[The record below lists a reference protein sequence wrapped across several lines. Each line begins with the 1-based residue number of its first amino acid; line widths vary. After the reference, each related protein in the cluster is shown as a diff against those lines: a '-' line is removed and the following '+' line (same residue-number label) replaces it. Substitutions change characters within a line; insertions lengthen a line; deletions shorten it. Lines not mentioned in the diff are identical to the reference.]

1 MDWPTGYGRVRGGPL
16 LLIFIASIAMFALVP
31 RSLLAAG
38 LLVVAT
44 SPVLAEDRTAAE
56 LLPGTVVAYAE
67 LPEPKRIIDTILD
80 HPLAAEVQAHPDYQQ
95 ALASPQY
102 ERFQSIVKAVEDKLG
117 MPYRQAVSQLV
128 QGGIHV
134 GFDLP
139 TQGIIVLARAA
150 DEKCAAQARDTALEL
165 VRAEAQ
171 RQGQGDP
178 VKTDDHRGIPLYEIG
193 EGRLA
198 VAGPW
203 IIAASKP
210 LLLRLT
216 LNNYLAKD
224 ASLSDDE
231 QFQQAH
237 AGKPAD
243 AAAWGYVDLRLLR
256 DFGVLQ
262 QALSQKSDNPAIELI
277 AGGIVGSIP
286 TAPYVTAS
294 LALDAG
300 GVRLAASLP
309 SDVKAASVKRE
320 FYLGKDGAGQAPPL
334 LAPSETIL
342 SLSTYRD
349 FASMWR
355 HAPDLFNEKI
365 NADFA
370 QAESGLMT
378 IFAGQNFR
386 DDILGNL
393 EPQMQLVVARQ
404 RFPQGG
410 VTPAMKLPAV
420 AVVMHMKNHEETTR
434 IFKVTFQSVVGFLN
448 VAGAQNRL
456 APLDLNM
463 ERTKESLMVAAEYLP
478 PKDEKVRQAAPP
490 NFNASPTI
498 VFVGDKVVLS
508 SAKPLALELAQSLG
522 QQPAATPGVNTALE
536 ADNQILQA
544 ILADNREPLI
554 AQNMLEEGRDR
565 AAAEKNIDLVLAILK
580 HFDRSS
586 LKLTTDGGKIE
597 LALDVRLKQ

>member
-1 MDWPTGYGRVRGGPL
+1 D
-16 LLIFIASIAMFALVP
+16 
-31 RSLLAAG
+31 
-38 LLVVAT
+38 
-44 SPVLAEDRTAAE
+44 

-67 LPEPKRIIDTILD
+67 VREPKRVIDTVLD
-80 HPLAAEVQAHPDYQQ
+80 HPLAGELYAHPDYQR
-95 ALASPQY
+95 ALATPQY
-102 ERFQSIVKAVEDKLG
+102 ERFQAVVKAVEAKLG
-117 MPYRQAVSQLV
+117 IPYRQAVSTLV
-128 QGGIHV
+128 EGGVHV

-139 TQGIIVLARAA
+139 TQGVIVLAKAA
-150 DEKCAAQARDTALEL
+150 DENSAAQARDTALEL

-178 VKTDDHRGIPLYEIG
+178 VKIDDHRDIPLYQIG
-193 EGRLA
+193 EARLA

-203 IIAASKP
+203 VIASNKP

-216 LNNYLAKD
+216 LNNFLAKD

-231 QFQQAH
+231 QFKKAQADR
-237 AGKPAD
+237 PQN

-256 DFGVLQ
+256 DFGILKN
-262 QALSQKSDNPAIELI
+262 ALAQKSDNPGIELI
-277 AGGIVGSIP
+277 AGGIVGGLP
-286 TAPYVTAS
+286 TAPYVTA
-294 LALDAG
+294 AIELDAS
-300 GVRLAASLP
+300 GVRLTAALP
-309 SDVKAASVKRE
+309 SDVKGASSKRE

-334 LAPSETIL
+334 LKPAETIL

-355 HAPDLFNEKI
+355 NAPDLFNEKI
-365 NADFA
+365 NADLA

-378 IFAGQNFR
+378 VFAGQNFR

-404 RFPQGG
+404 KWPQGG
-410 VTPAMKLPAV
+410 VTPAMKLPGV
-420 AVVMHMKNHEETTR
+420 AIVMQMKNHQETTR

-463 ERTKESLMVAAEYLP
+463 ERTKESLLVAAEYLP
-478 PKDEKVRQAAPP
+478 PKDEKVREAAPP

-498 VFVGDKVVLS
+498 VFVGDKVILS
-508 SAKPLALELAQSLG
+508 SAKPLAVELAESIG
-522 QQPAATPGVNTALE
+522 KQPSATPGVNTAIE
-536 ADNQILQA
+536 ADNQVLQA

-554 AQNMLEEGRDR
+554 AQNMLEQGRDR
-565 AAAEKNIDLVLAILK
+565 AAAEKNIDLVLAIAK
-580 HFDRSS
+580 YFDKTE
-586 LKLTTDGGKIE
+586 LKLTTDGGKLE

>member
-1 MDWPTGYGRVRGGPL
+1 MFWL
-16 LLIFIASIAMFALVP
+16 L
-31 RSLLAAG
+31 RSALLAG
-38 LLVVAT
+38 CLLVALAVP
-44 SPVLAEDRTAAE
+44 PVWSDERAAAD

-67 LPEPKRIIDTILD
+67 LPQPQRIIDTVLD
-80 HPLAAEVQAHPDYQQ
+80 HPLAGQVQSHPDYQR
-95 ALASPQY
+95 ALTTPQY
-102 ERFQSIVKAVEDKLG
+102 ERFLAVTKAVEEKLG
-117 MPYRQAVSQLV
+117 LPYRQAVTNLIE
-128 QGGIHV
+128 GGIHI

-139 TQGIIVLARAA
+139 TQGVIVLAKAA
-150 DEKCAAQARDTALEL
+150 DEQCAAKARDTALEMI
-165 VRAEAQ
+165 RAEAQ
-171 RQGQGDP
+171 RQGQPDP
-178 VKTDDHRGIPLYEIG
+178 IKTDDHRDIPLYQIG

-198 VAGPW
+198 VAGRW
-203 IIAASKP
+203 IIVSNKP

-216 LNNYLAKD
+216 LNNFLAKD

-231 QFQQAH
+231 QFRQAL
-237 AGKPAD
+237 AGRPGN

-256 DFGVLQ
+256 DFGILK

-277 AGGIVGSIP
+277 AGGIVGGLPS
-286 TAPYVTAS
+286 APYATA
-294 LALDAG
+294 AVELDAS
-300 GVRLAASLP
+300 GVRLTAVLP
-309 SDVKAASVKRE
+309 SDVKAAAGKRE
-320 FYLGKDGAGQAPPL
+320 FYLGKDAAGQAPPL
-334 LAPSETIL
+334 LKPEGTIL

-355 HAPDLFNEKI
+355 NAPDLFNEKI
-365 NADFA
+365 NADLA
-370 QAESGLMT
+370 QAESNLMT

-386 DDILGNL
+386 DDILGKL

-404 RFPQGG
+404 TWPQEG

-420 AVVMHMKNHEETTR
+420 AVVMQMKNHQETTR

-478 PKDEKVRQAAPP
+478 PKDEKARSEAPP

-498 VFVGDKVVLS
+498 VFVGDKVILS
-508 SAKPLALELAQSLG
+508 SAKPLALELADGLG
-522 QQPAATPGVNTALE
+522 KQPAATTGINTAIE

-565 AAAEKNIDLVLAILK
+565 AAAERNIDLVLAILK
-580 HFDRSS
+580 HFDKSS
-586 LKLTTDGGKIE
+586 LKLRTDGGKLE
-597 LALDVRLKQ
+597 LALDVRLKK

>member
-1 MDWPTGYGRVRGGPL
+1 MFWLVRLP
-16 LLIFIASIAMFALVP
+16 
-31 RSLLAAG
+31 LLAAV
-38 LLVVAT
+38 LL
-44 SPVLAEDRTAAE
+44 LALFSGPALADDRTAAE

-67 LPEPKRIIDTILD
+67 IPQPQRVIDTVLD
-80 HPLAAEVQAHPDYQQ
+80 HPLAAEVQAHPNYQQ

-102 ERFQSIVKAVEDKLG
+102 ERFQAVVKAVEGKLG
-117 MPYRQAVSQLV
+117 IPYRQAIANLT

-139 TQGIIVLARAA
+139 TQGVIVLVKAA
-150 DEKCAAQARDTALEL
+150 DEKCAAQARDAALEL

-171 RQGQGDP
+171 RRGQGDP
-178 VKTDDHRGIPLYEIG
+178 IKTDDHRDIPLYQIG

-203 IIAASKP
+203 VIASNKP

-216 LNNYLAKD
+216 LNNFLAKD

-231 QFQQAH
+231 QFKKAL
-237 AGKPAD
+237 ADKPKN

-256 DFGVLQ
+256 DFGVLKK
-262 QALSQKSDNPAIELI
+262 ALSQKSDNPAIELI
-277 AGGIVGSIP
+277 AGGVVGGLP
-286 TAPYVTAS
+286 TAPYVSA
-294 LALDAG
+294 AVELDAT
-300 GVRLAASLP
+300 GVRLTATLP
-309 SDVKAASVKRE
+309 SDVKAASGKRE

-334 LAPSETIL
+334 LKPSETIV

-355 HAPDLFNEKI
+355 NAPDLFDEKV
-365 NADFA
+365 NAGIA
-370 QAESGLMT
+370 QAESNLMT

-404 RFPQGG
+404 KWPQGG

-420 AVVMHMKNHEETTR
+420 AVVMQMKNPAETTR

-463 ERTKESLMVAAEYLP
+463 ERSKETLMVAAEYLP
-478 PKDEKVRQAAPP
+478 PKDEKVREAAPP

-498 VFVGDKVVLS
+498 VFVGNKVILS
-508 SAKPLALELAQSLG
+508 SARPLALELAESIG
-522 QQPAATPGVNTALE
+522 QQPAAAAGVNTAVE
-536 ADNQILQA
+536 ADNQILQS

-554 AQNMLEEGRDR
+554 AQNMLEQGRDR

-580 HFDRSS
+580 HFDKSS
-586 LKLTTDGGKIE
+586 LKLTTDGGKLE
-597 LALDVRLKQ
+597 LALDVRLKKSK

>member
-1 MDWPTGYGRVRGGPL
+1 MFWLVRLP
-16 LLIFIASIAMFALVP
+16 
-31 RSLLAAG
+31 LLAAG
-38 LLVVAT
+38 LLLALVSA
-44 SPVLAEDRTAAE
+44 SKAAEDRVASE

-67 LPEPKRIIDTILD
+67 IREPKRIIDTVLD
-80 HPLAAEVQAHPDYQQ
+80 HPLAAEVKAHPNYQQ
-95 ALASPQY
+95 ALTTPQY
-102 ERFQSIVKAVEDKLG
+102 ERFQAVVKAVEAKLG
-117 MPYRQAVSQLV
+117 IPYRQAVSELV
-128 QGGIHV
+128 QGGIHI

-139 TQGIIVLARAA
+139 TQGVIVLAKAA
-150 DEKCAAQARDTALEL
+150 DEKCAAKARDAALEL

-178 VKTDDHRGIPLYEIG
+178 IKTDDHRDIPLYQIG

-203 IIAASKP
+203 IIASNKP

-216 LNNYLAKD
+216 LNNFLAKD

-231 QFQQAH
+231 QFKKAI
-237 AGKPAD
+237 AARPKE

-256 DFGVLQ
+256 DLGILKR
-262 QALSQKSDNPAIELI
+262 ALSQKSDNPAIELI
-277 AGGIVGSIP
+277 AGGVVGGLPS
-286 TAPYVTAS
+286 APYVTA
-294 LALDAG
+294 AAELDAT
-300 GVRLAASLP
+300 GVRLTATLP
-309 SDVKAASVKRE
+309 SDVKAAAGKRE
-320 FYLGKDGAGQAPPL
+320 FYLGKDGVGQAPPL
-334 LAPSETIL
+334 LKPAETIL
-342 SLSTYRD
+342 SLSTFRD

-355 HAPDLFNEKI
+355 NAPDLFDDKV
-365 NADFA
+365 NAGIA
-370 QAESGLMT
+370 QAESNLMT

-404 RFPQGG
+404 KFPQAG

-420 AVVMHMKNHEETTR
+420 AVVMQMKNPEETTR

-463 ERTKESLMVAAEYLP
+463 ERSKESLMVAAEYLP
-478 PKDEKVRQAAPP
+478 PKDEKLRDAAPP

-498 VFVGDKVVLS
+498 VFVGNKVILS
-508 SAKPLALELAQSLG
+508 SAKPLALELAAGLDKQA
-522 QQPAATPGVNTALE
+522 AATPGVNSAIE
-536 ADNQILQA
+536 ADNQILQS

-554 AQNMLEEGRDR
+554 AQNMLEQGRDR

-580 HFDRSS
+580 HFDKSS
-586 LKLTTDGGKIE
+586 LKLTTDGGKLE
-597 LALDVRLKQ
+597 LALDVRLKGK

>member
-1 MDWPTGYGRVRGGPL
+1 
-16 LLIFIASIAMFALVP
+16 MFWLVCRP
-31 RSLLAAG
+31 LLAAS
-38 LLVVAT
+38 LLLALLFT
-44 SPVLAEDRTAAE
+44 PTAAEDRAAAD

-67 LPEPKRIIDTILD
+67 VREPKRIIDTILD
-80 HPLAAEVQAHPDYQQ
+80 HPLATEVQAHPNYQK
-95 ALASPQY
+95 ALSSPQY
-102 ERFQSIVKAVEDKLG
+102 ERFQAVVKAVEGKLG
-117 MPYRQAVSQLV
+117 IPYRQAVTNLI

-139 TQGIIVLARAA
+139 TQGVIVLAKAA
-150 DEKCAAQARDTALEL
+150 DEKCAAQARDAALEL
-165 VRAEAQ
+165 IRAEAQ

-178 VKTDDHRGIPLYEIG
+178 IKTDDHRDIPLYQIG
-193 EGRLA
+193 EARLA

-203 IIAASKP
+203 IIVSNKP

-216 LNNYLAKD
+216 LNNHLAKD

-231 QFQQAH
+231 QFKQAQ
-237 AGKPAD
+237 ASRPAN

-256 DFGVLQ
+256 DFGVLK
-262 QALSQKSDNPAIELI
+262 QALSQKSDNPGIELI
-277 AGGIVGSIP
+277 AGGIVGGLPS
-286 TAPYVTAS
+286 APYVTA
-294 LALDAG
+294 AVELDASG
-300 GVRLAASLP
+300 MRLTAALP
-309 SDVKAASVKRE
+309 SDVKAASSKRE
-320 FYLGKDGAGQAPPL
+320 FYLGKDGVGQAPPVL
-334 LAPSETIL
+334 KPAETIL

-355 HAPDLFNEKI
+355 NAPDLFNEKI
-365 NADFA
+365 NADLA
-370 QAESGLMT
+370 QAESNLMT

-404 RFPQGG
+404 KWPQGG

-420 AVVMHMKNHEETTR
+420 AVVMQMKNHEETTR

-478 PKDEKVRQAAPP
+478 PKDGKVREAAPP

-498 VFVGDKVVLS
+498 VFVGDKVILS
-508 SAKPLALELAQSLG
+508 SAKPLALELAEGLG
-522 QQPAATPGVNTALE
+522 KQPAATPGVNTAIE
-536 ADNQILQA
+536 TDNQILQS

-554 AQNMLEEGRDR
+554 AQNMLEQGRDR
-565 AAAEKNIDLVLAILK
+565 AAAEKNIDLVLAIVK
-580 HFDRSS
+580 HFDKSS
-586 LKLTTDGGKIE
+586 LKLTTDGGKLE
-597 LALDVRLKQ
+597 LALDVRLKK

>member
-1 MDWPTGYGRVRGGPL
+1 
-16 LLIFIASIAMFALVP
+16 MFWLVSRP
-31 RSLLAAG
+31 LLAAAL
-38 LLVVAT
+38 LLVAIVPAA
-44 SPVLAEDRTAAE
+44 AEDRAAAE

-67 LPEPKRIIDTILD
+67 MPQPKAVIDTILD
-80 HPLAAEVQAHPDYQQ
+80 HPLATEVQAHPNYQQ

-102 ERFQSIVKAVEDKLG
+102 ERFQAVVKAVEEKLG
-117 MPYRQAVSQLV
+117 LPYREAVSTLT
-128 QGGIHV
+128 QGGIHL

-139 TQGIIVLARAA
+139 TQGVIVLAKAA
-150 DEKCAAQARDTALEL
+150 DDKLAARARDATLEL

-178 VKTDDHRGIPLYEIG
+178 IKTDDHRGIPLYQIG
-193 EGRLA
+193 EARLA
-198 VAGPW
+198 VAGNW
-203 IIAASKP
+203 IIASNKP

-231 QFQQAH
+231 QFKKARE
-237 AGKPAD
+237 ARPAN

-256 DFGVLQ
+256 DFGVLKN
-262 QALSQKSDNPAIELI
+262 ALAQKSDNPGIELI
-277 AGGIVGSIP
+277 AGGIVGGLP
-286 TAPYVTAS
+286 TAPYATAAIEFDQS
-294 LALDAG
+294 G
-300 GVRLAASLP
+300 IRLTSALP
-309 SDVKAASVKRE
+309 SDVKAASSRRE
-320 FYLGKDGAGQAPPL
+320 FYLGKEGAGQAPPL
-334 LAPSETIL
+334 LKPAETIL
-342 SLSTYRD
+342 SLATYRD

-355 HAPDLFNEKI
+355 NAPDLFDEKV
-365 NADFA
+365 NAGIA
-370 QAESGLMT
+370 QAESNLMT

-404 RFPQGG
+404 KFPQGG

-420 AVVMHMKNHEETTR
+420 AVVMQMKNHEETTR

-463 ERTKESLMVAAEYLP
+463 ERTKESMMVAAEYLP

-498 VFVGDKVVLS
+498 VFVGDKVILS
-508 SAKPLALELAQSLG
+508 SAKPLALELAAGLDK
-522 QQPAATPGVNTALE
+522 QPAATPGVNSAIE
-536 ADNQILQA
+536 ADNQILQS

-554 AQNMLEEGRDR
+554 AQNMLEQGRDR

-580 HFDRSS
+580 HFDKSS
-586 LKLTTDGGKIE
+586 LKLTTDGGKLE
-597 LALDVRLKQ
+597 LALDVRLKK

>member
-1 MDWPTGYGRVRGGPL
+1 MFWLVSRSLPL
-16 LLIFIASIAMFALVP
+16 AALV
-31 RSLLAAG
+31 LAF
-38 LLVVAT
+38 VAPP
-44 SPVLAEDRTAAE
+44 SLAEDRAAAE

-67 LPEPKRIIDTILD
+67 LPQPKRIIDTVLD
-80 HPLAAEVQAHPDYQQ
+80 HPLAAEVQAHPNYQQ

-102 ERFQSIVKAVEDKLG
+102 ERFQAVVKVVEEKLG
-117 MPYRQAVSQLV
+117 APYREAVASLTN
-128 QGGIHV
+128 GGIHIA
-134 GFDLP
+134 FDLP
-139 TQGIIVLARAA
+139 TQGVIVLAKAA
-150 DEKCAAQARDTALEL
+150 DEQCASKARDAALEL

-178 VKTDDHRGIPLYEIG
+178 IKTDDHRGIPLYQIG
-193 EGRLA
+193 EARLA

-203 IIAASKP
+203 IMVSNKP

-216 LNNYLAKD
+216 LNNFLAKD

-231 QFQQAH
+231 QFQKAL
-237 AGKPAD
+237 GSKPQN

-256 DFGVLQ
+256 DFGVLKK
-262 QALSQKSDNPAIELI
+262 ALSQKSDNPGIELI
-277 AGGIVGSIP
+277 AGGILGGLPS
-286 TAPYVTAS
+286 APYVTA
-294 LALDAG
+294 AIELDAS
-300 GVRLAASLP
+300 GVRLTAALP
-309 SDVKAASVKRE
+309 SDVKAASSKRE

-334 LAPSETIL
+334 LKPAETIL

-355 HAPDLFNEKI
+355 NAPDLFNEKI
-365 NADFA
+365 NADLA

-404 RFPQGG
+404 KWPQGG

-420 AVVMHMKNHEETTR
+420 AVVMQMKNHEETTR

-463 ERTKESLMVAAEYLP
+463 ERTKESLMVTAEYLP
-478 PKDEKVRQAAPP
+478 PKDEKVREAAPP

-498 VFVGDKVVLS
+498 VFVGSKVILS
-508 SAKPLALELAQSLG
+508 SAKPLALELAESIDK
-522 QQPAATPGVNTALE
+522 QPAASPGVNSAIE
-536 ADNQILQA
+536 ADNQTLHS

-554 AQNMLEEGRDR
+554 AQNMLAEGRDR

-580 HFDRSS
+580 HFDKSS
-586 LKLTTDGGKIE
+586 LKLATDAGKLE